1 MRKLLYSSA
10 VLLSAISSSG
20 VRADP
25 AALLE
30 QLNKEKIIAVTPQ
43 SPFINDRF
51 SAQPSATPAPPVEVQ
66 SKASESAA
74 KREEV
79 ARLKRKLTLAQR
91 QIAALKKK
99 QRATTIVLPAKQD
112 AVAKESASLRQ
123 QLQTHIQ
130 QLAETKQ
137 KLADESDAL
146 KHLRDEKSQ
155 LEVQLKTSQQQ
166 LAQTNQKHAD
176 DTQALQAFRTANSE
190 LQQQVKTHQQQLEA
204 LEKQGQQH
212 TAVAP
217 AQNAEQVKQLTQV
230 KEEMSGKLDLATKQV
245 SDQAA
250 RIATLE
256 AQLKQRTEE
265 KAQAEQKSAA
275 PLAPPKAQSHYL
287 LTENKSSAAKMNYAW
302 GAWFAAK
309 AQQESVTLTHSGQK
323 YLPEAFLQ
331 GFQDKFAGSLQMKSD
346 DIENV
351 LQSLNKKMGDAQ
363 KNELAQNKKQAQKLL
378 AEAAKLKGA
387 ERTANGIIYLV
398 EKKGQGVALLSGDVI
413 RFRVD
418 EKLSSGKVLSRGAVH
433 SGRISELPP
442 LMRTGIEKVVVG
454 GRIRIYTPAELAYG
468 EQGIPGMVPPGV
480 ASIMTLEILGIVK

>member
-30 QLNKEKIIAVTPQ
+30 QLNKEKIIAVTPH
-43 SPFINDRF
+43 SPFINDRL
-51 SAQPSATPAPPVEVQ
+51 SAQPNATPAPPVEVQ
-66 SKASESAA
+66 SKAKESEA
-74 KREEV
+74 KHAEV
-79 ARLKRKLTLAQR
+79 AQLKRKLALAQR

-99 QRATTIVLPAKQD
+99 QRATAVVLPAKQD
-112 AVAKESASLRQ
+112 AVAKESASLKQ
-123 QLQTHIQ
+123 QLQTYIQ

-155 LEVQLKTSQQQ
+155 LEQQLKASQQQ
-166 LAQTNQKHAD
+166 LAQTSQKHAD
-176 DTQALQAFRTANSE
+176 DTQALQAFRTANSD

-212 TAVAP
+212 TAAP
-217 AQNAEQVKQLTQV
+217 LQNAEQVKQLTQA
-230 KEEMSGKLDLATKQV
+230 KEEISSKLNLATKQV

-250 RIATLE
+250 RITTLE

-265 KAQAEQKSAA
+265 NAQAEQKSAA
-275 PLAPPKAQSHYL
+275 ASAPQKAQSRYL
-287 LTENKSSAAKMNYAW
+287 LTENRSPAARMNYAW

-346 DIENV
+346 DIEKV

-363 KNELAQNKKQAQKLL
+363 KNELAQNRKQAQNVL

-442 LMRTGIEKVVVG
+442 LMRAGIEKVVVG

>member
-30 QLNKEKIIAVTPQ
+30 QLNKEKIIAVTPH
-43 SPFINDRF
+43 SPFINDRL
-51 SAQPSATPAPPVEVQ
+51 SAQTNATPAPPVEVQ
-66 SKASESAA
+66 SKAKESEA
-74 KREEV
+74 KHAEV
-79 ARLKRKLTLAQR
+79 AQLKRKLALAQR

-99 QRATTIVLPAKQD
+99 QRATAVVLPAKQD
-112 AVAKESASLRQ
+112 AVAKESASLKQ
-123 QLQTHIQ
+123 QLQTYIQ

-155 LEVQLKTSQQQ
+155 LEQQLKASQQQ
-166 LAQTNQKHAD
+166 LAQTSQKHAD
-176 DTQALQAFRTANSE
+176 DTQALQAFRTANSD

-212 TAVAP
+212 TAAP
-217 AQNAEQVKQLTQV
+217 LQNAEQVKQLTQA
-230 KEEMSGKLDLATKQV
+230 KEEISSKLNLATKQV

-250 RIATLE
+250 RITTLE

-265 KAQAEQKSAA
+265 NAQAEQKSAA
-275 PLAPPKAQSHYL
+275 ALAPQKAQSRYL
-287 LTENKSSAAKMNYAW
+287 LTENRSPAARMNYAW

-346 DIENV
+346 DIEKV

-363 KNELAQNKKQAQKLL
+363 KNELAQNRKQAQNVL

-442 LMRTGIEKVVVG
+442 LMRAGIEKVVVG

>member
-30 QLNKEKIIAVTPQ
+30 QLNKEKIIAVTPH
-43 SPFINDRF
+43 SPFINDRL
-51 SAQPSATPAPPVEVQ
+51 SAQPNATPAPPVEVQ
-66 SKASESAA
+66 GKVKESEA

-79 ARLKRKLTLAQR
+79 AQLKRKLALAQR

-99 QRATTIVLPAKQD
+99 QHATAVVLPAKQD
-112 AVAKESASLRQ
+112 TVAKESASLKQ

-137 KLADESDAL
+137 KLANESDAL
-146 KHLRDEKSQ
+146 KRLRDEKSQ
-155 LEVQLKTSQQQ
+155 LEQQLKASQQQ
-166 LAQTNQKHAD
+166 LAQTSQKHAD

-190 LQQQVKTHQQQLEA
+190 LQQQVKAHQQQLEA

-212 TAVAP
+212 TAAP
-217 AQNAEQVKQLTQV
+217 LQNAEQVKQLTQA
-230 KEEMSGKLDLATKQV
+230 KEAISSKLDLATKQV

-265 KAQAEQKSAA
+265 NAQAEQKSAA
-275 PLAPPKAQSHYL
+275 ALAPQKAQSHYL
-287 LTENKSSAAKMNYAW
+287 LTENRSPAARMNYAW

-346 DIENV
+346 DIEKV

-363 KNELAQNKKQAQKLL
+363 KNEL

-442 LMRTGIEKVVVG
+442 LMRAGIEKVVVG

>member
-10 VLLSAISSSG
+10 VLLSAISASG

-30 QLNKEKIIAVTPQ
+30 QLNKEKIISVGPQ
-43 SPFINDRF
+43 SPFINDRL
-51 SAQPSATPAPPVEVQ
+51 SAQPNVTPAPPVQEQ
-66 SKASESAA
+66 SKASESEA
-74 KREEV
+74 KRNEI
-79 ARLKRKLTLAQR
+79 ARLKRKLALAQR
-91 QIAALKKK
+91 QIATLKKK
-99 QRATTIVLPAKQD
+99 QRATTALQPGKQ
-112 AVAKESASLRQ
+112 AAAAKENVSLTQ
-123 QLQTHIQ
+123 QLQAHIQ

-137 KLADESDAL
+137 KLANESDAL
-146 KHLRDEKSQ
+146 KNLRGEKSQ
-155 LEVQLKTSQQQ
+155 LEQQLKTSQQQ
-166 LAQTNQKHAD
+166 LAQTSQKHAD

-190 LQQQVKTHQQQLEA
+190 LEQQLKTRQQRLEQ
-204 LEKQGQQH
+204 LEKQQ
-212 TAVAP
+212 VAATP
-217 AQNAEQVKQLTQV
+217 PNAEQIKQLTQA
-230 KEEMSGKLDLATKQV
+230 KEEISGKLDVATKQV

-265 KAQAEQKSAA
+265 KAQAEQKVAAA
-275 PLAPPKAQSHYL
+275 PAPQQTPGPFL
-287 LTENKSSAAKMNYAW
+287 LTENKSAAAKMNYAW

-331 GFQDKFAGSLQMKSD
+331 GFQDKFAGSLQLKSAD
-346 DIENV
+346 LENV

-363 KNELAQNKKQAQKLL
+363 KNELAQNKKQAQKVL

-433 SGRISELPP
+433 SGRVSELPP
-442 LMRTGIEKVVVG
+442 LMRAGLEKVVVG

>member
-30 QLNKEKIIAVTPQ
+30 QLNKEKIIAVTPH
-43 SPFINDRF
+43 SPFINDRL
-51 SAQPSATPAPPVEVQ
+51 SAQPNATPAPPVEVQ
-66 SKASESAA
+66 SKA
-74 KREEV
+74 KRDEV
-79 ARLKRKLTLAQR
+79 APLKRKLALAQR

-99 QRATTIVLPAKQD
+99 QRATAVVLPAKQD
-112 AVAKESASLRQ
+112 AVAKESASLKQ

-146 KHLRDEKSQ
+146 KRLRDEKSQ
-155 LEVQLKTSQQQ
+155 LEQQLKASQQQ
-166 LAQTNQKHAD
+166 LAQTSQKHAD

-190 LQQQVKTHQQQLEA
+190 LQQQVKAHQQQLEA

-212 TAVAP
+212 TAAP
-217 AQNAEQVKQLTQV
+217 LQNAEQVKQLTQA
-230 KEEMSGKLDLATKQV
+230 KEAISSKLDLATKQV
-245 SDQAA
+245 SDQAS

-275 PLAPPKAQSHYL
+275 ALALQKAQSRYL
-287 LTENKSSAAKMNYAW
+287 LTENRSPAARMNYAW

-323 YLPEAFLQ
+323 YMPEAFLQ

-346 DIENV
+346 DIEKV

-363 KNELAQNKKQAQKLL
+363 KNELAQNRKQAQNVL

-442 LMRTGIEKVVVG
+442 LMRAGIEKVVVG

>member
-30 QLNKEKIIAVTPQ
+30 QLNKEKIIAVTPH
-43 SPFINDRF
+43 SPFINDRL
-51 SAQPSATPAPPVEVQ
+51 SAQPNATPAPPVEVQ
-66 SKASESAA
+66 SKAKESEA
-74 KREEV
+74 KHAEV
-79 ARLKRKLTLAQR
+79 AQLKRKLTLAQR

-99 QRATTIVLPAKQD
+99 QRATAVVLPAKQD
-112 AVAKESASLRQ
+112 AVAKESASLKQ

-137 KLADESDAL
+137 KLANESDAL

-155 LEVQLKTSQQQ
+155 LEQQLKASQQQ
-166 LAQTNQKHAD
+166 LAQTSQKHAD
-176 DTQALQAFRTANSE
+176 DTQALQAFRTANSD

-212 TAVAP
+212 TAAP
-217 AQNAEQVKQLTQV
+217 SQNAEQVKQLTQA
-230 KEEMSGKLDLATKQV
+230 KEEISSKLDLATKQV

-250 RIATLE
+250 RITTLE

-265 KAQAEQKSAA
+265 NAQADQKSGAA
-275 PLAPPKAQSHYL
+275 LAPPKAQSHYL
-287 LTENKSSAAKMNYAW
+287 LTENRSPAARMNYAW
-302 GAWFAAK
+302 GTWFAAK

-346 DIENV
+346 DIEKV

-363 KNELAQNKKQAQKLL
+363 KNELAQNRKQAQKLL

-442 LMRTGIEKVVVG
+442 LMRAGIEKVVVG

>member
-30 QLNKEKIIAVTPQ
+30 QLNKEKIIAVTPH
-43 SPFINDRF
+43 SPFINDRL
-51 SAQPSATPAPPVEVQ
+51 SAQTNATPAPPVEVQ
-66 SKASESAA
+66 SKAKESEA
-74 KREEV
+74 KRAEV
-79 ARLKRKLTLAQR
+79 AQLKRKLALAQR

-99 QRATTIVLPAKQD
+99 QRATAVVLPAKQD
-112 AVAKESASLRQ
+112 AVAKESASLKQ

-155 LEVQLKTSQQQ
+155 LEQQLKASQQQ
-166 LAQTNQKHAD
+166 LAQTSQKHAD

-190 LQQQVKTHQQQLEA
+190 LQQQVKAHQQQLEA

-212 TAVAP
+212 TAAP
-217 AQNAEQVKQLTQV
+217 LQNAEQVKQLTQA
-230 KEEMSGKLDLATKQV
+230 KEAISSKLDLATKQV

-250 RIATLE
+250 RITTLE

-275 PLAPPKAQSHYL
+275 ALAPQKAQSRYL
-287 LTENKSSAAKMNYAW
+287 LTENRSPAARMNYAW

-323 YLPEAFLQ
+323 YMPEAFLQ

-346 DIENV
+346 DIEKV

-363 KNELAQNKKQAQKLL
+363 KNELAQNRKQAQNVL

-442 LMRTGIEKVVVG
+442 LMRAGIEKVVVG

>member
-30 QLNKEKIIAVTPQ
+30 QLNKEKIIAVTPH
-43 SPFINDRF
+43 SPFINDRL
-51 SAQPSATPAPPVEVQ
+51 SAQPNATPAPPVEVQ
-66 SKASESAA
+66 SKAKESEA
-74 KREEV
+74 KRKEV
-79 ARLKRKLTLAQR
+79 AQLKRKLALAQR

-99 QRATTIVLPAKQD
+99 QRATAVVLPAKQD
-112 AVAKESASLRQ
+112 AVAKESASLKQ

-137 KLADESDAL
+137 KLANESDTL

-155 LEVQLKTSQQQ
+155 LEQQLKASQQQ
-166 LAQTNQKHAD
+166 LAQTSQKHAD
-176 DTQALQAFRTANSE
+176 DTQALEAFRTANSE
-190 LQQQVKTHQQQLEA
+190 LQQQVKAHQQQLEA

-212 TAVAP
+212 TAAP
-217 AQNAEQVKQLTQV
+217 SQNAEQVKQLTQA
-230 KEEMSGKLDLATKQV
+230 KEEISSKLDLATKQV

-265 KAQAEQKSAA
+265 SAQAEQKSAA
-275 PLAPPKAQSHYL
+275 ALAPQKAQSRYL
-287 LTENKSSAAKMNYAW
+287 LTENRSPAARMNYAW

-346 DIENV
+346 DIEKV

-363 KNELAQNKKQAQKLL
+363 KNELAQNRKQAQNVL

-442 LMRTGIEKVVVG
+442 LMRAGIEKVVVG

>member
-10 VLLSAISSSG
+10 VLLSAISPSG

-30 QLNKEKIIAVTPQ
+30 QLNKEKIISVGPQ
-43 SPFINDRF
+43 SPFINDRL
-51 SAQPSATPAPPVEVQ
+51 SAQPNVTPAPPVQEQ
-66 SKASESAA
+66 SKVSESEA
-74 KREEV
+74 KLNEI
-79 ARLKRKLTLAQR
+79 ARLKRKLALAQR
-91 QIAALKKK
+91 QIAILKKK
-99 QRATTIVLPAKQD
+99 QRATTALQPGKQA
-112 AVAKESASLRQ
+112 AVAKENVSLTQ
-123 QLQTHIQ
+123 QLQAHIQ

-137 KLADESDAL
+137 KLANESDAL
-146 KHLRDEKSQ
+146 KNLRGEKSQ
-155 LEVQLKTSQQQ
+155 LEQQLKTSQQQ
-166 LAQTNQKHAD
+166 LAQTSQKHAD

-190 LQQQVKTHQQQLEA
+190 LEQQLKTRQQRLEQ
-204 LEKQGQQH
+204 LEKQQ
-212 TAVAP
+212 VAATP
-217 AQNAEQVKQLTQV
+217 PNAEQIKQLTQA
-230 KEEMSGKLDLATKQV
+230 KEEISGKLDVATKQV

-265 KAQAEQKSAA
+265 KAQAEQKVAAA
-275 PLAPPKAQSHYL
+275 PAPQKTPGPFL
-287 LTENKSSAAKMNYAW
+287 LTENKSAAAKMNYAW

-309 AQQESVTLTHSGQK
+309 AQQESVTLTQTGQK

-331 GFQDKFAGSLQMKSD
+331 GFQDKFAGSLQLKSAD
-346 DIENV
+346 LENV

-363 KNELAQNKKQAQKLL
+363 KNELAQNKKQAQKVL

-433 SGRISELPP
+433 SGRVSELPP
-442 LMRTGIEKVVVG
+442 LMRAGIEKVVVG

>member
-30 QLNKEKIIAVTPQ
+30 QLNKEKIIAVTPH
-43 SPFINDRF
+43 SPFINDRL
-51 SAQPSATPAPPVEVQ
+51 SAQPNATPAPPVEVQ
-66 SKASESAA
+66 SKAKESEA
-74 KREEV
+74 KRAEV
-79 ARLKRKLTLAQR
+79 AQLKRKLALAQR

-99 QRATTIVLPAKQD
+99 QRATAVVLPAKQD
-112 AVAKESASLRQ
+112 AVAKESASLKQ
-123 QLQTHIQ
+123 QLQAHIQ

-155 LEVQLKTSQQQ
+155 LEQQLKASQQQ
-166 LAQTNQKHAD
+166 LAQTSQKHAD
-176 DTQALQAFRTANSE
+176 DTQALQAFRTANSD

-212 TAVAP
+212 TAAP
-217 AQNAEQVKQLTQV
+217 SQNAEQVKQLTQA
-230 KEEMSGKLDLATKQV
+230 KEEISSKLDLATKQV

-250 RIATLE
+250 RITTLE

-265 KAQAEQKSAA
+265 NAQAEQKSAA
-275 PLAPPKAQSHYL
+275 ALAPPKVQSRYL
-287 LTENKSSAAKMNYAW
+287 LTENRSPAARMNYAW

-346 DIENV
+346 DIEKV

-363 KNELAQNKKQAQKLL
+363 KNELAQNRKQAQNVL

-442 LMRTGIEKVVVG
+442 LMRAGIEKVVVG

>member
-30 QLNKEKIIAVTPQ
+30 QLNKEKIIAVTPH
-43 SPFINDRF
+43 SPFINDRL
-51 SAQPSATPAPPVEVQ
+51 SAQPNATPAPLVEVQ
-66 SKASESAA
+66 SKAKESEA

-79 ARLKRKLTLAQR
+79 AQLKRKLALAQR

-99 QRATTIVLPAKQD
+99 QRATAVVLPAKQD
-112 AVAKESASLRQ
+112 AVAKESASLKQ

-146 KHLRDEKSQ
+146 KRLRDEKSQ
-155 LEVQLKTSQQQ
+155 LEQQLKASQQQ
-166 LAQTNQKHAD
+166 LAQTSQKHAD

-190 LQQQVKTHQQQLEA
+190 LQQQVKAHQQQLEA

-212 TAVAP
+212 TAAP
-217 AQNAEQVKQLTQV
+217 LQNAEQVKQLTQA
-230 KEEMSGKLDLATKQV
+230 KEAISSKLDLATKQV

-275 PLAPPKAQSHYL
+275 ALAPQKAQSRYL
-287 LTENKSSAAKMNYAW
+287 LTENRSPAARMNYAW

-346 DIENV
+346 DIEKV

-363 KNELAQNKKQAQKLL
+363 KNELAQNRKQAQNVL

-442 LMRTGIEKVVVG
+442 LMRAGIEKVVVG

-480 ASIMTLEILGIVK
+480 ASIMTLEILVIVK

>member
-30 QLNKEKIIAVTPQ
+30 QLNKEKIIAVTPH
-43 SPFINDRF
+43 SPFINDRL
-51 SAQPSATPAPPVEVQ
+51 SAQPNATPAPPVEVQ
-66 SKASESAA
+66 SKAKESEA
-74 KREEV
+74 KRKEV
-79 ARLKRKLTLAQR
+79 AQLKRKLALAQR

-99 QRATTIVLPAKQD
+99 QRATAVVLPAKQD
-112 AVAKESASLRQ
+112 AVAKESASLKQ

-155 LEVQLKTSQQQ
+155 LEQQLKASQQQ
-166 LAQTNQKHAD
+166 LAQTSQKHAD
-176 DTQALQAFRTANSE
+176 DTQALQAFRTANSD

-212 TAVAP
+212 TAAP
-217 AQNAEQVKQLTQV
+217 AQNAEQVKQLTQA
-230 KEEMSGKLDLATKQV
+230 KEEISSKLDLATKQV

-250 RIATLE
+250 RITTLE
-256 AQLKQRTEE
+256 AQLKQRKEE
-265 KAQAEQKSAA
+265 NAQAEQKSAA
-275 PLAPPKAQSHYL
+275 ASAPQKAQSRYL
-287 LTENKSSAAKMNYAW
+287 LTENRSPAARMNYAW

-346 DIENV
+346 DIEKV

-363 KNELAQNKKQAQKLL
+363 KNELAQNRKQAQKLL

-442 LMRTGIEKVVVG
+442 LMRAGIEKVVVG

>member
-30 QLNKEKIIAVTPQ
+30 QLNKEKIIAVTPH
-43 SPFINDRF
+43 SPFINDRL
-51 SAQPSATPAPPVEVQ
+51 SAQPNATPAPLVEVQ
-66 SKASESAA
+66 SKAKESEA

-79 ARLKRKLTLAQR
+79 AQLKRKLALAQR

-99 QRATTIVLPAKQD
+99 QHAIAVVLPAKQD
-112 AVAKESASLRQ
+112 TVAKESASLKQ

-137 KLADESDAL
+137 KLANESDAL
-146 KHLRDEKSQ
+146 KRLRDEKSQ
-155 LEVQLKTSQQQ
+155 LEQQLKASQQQ
-166 LAQTNQKHAD
+166 LAQTSQKHAD

-190 LQQQVKTHQQQLEA
+190 LQQQVKAHQQQLEA

-212 TAVAP
+212 TAAP
-217 AQNAEQVKQLTQV
+217 LQNAEQVKQLTQA
-230 KEEMSGKLDLATKQV
+230 KEAISSKLDLTTKQV

-275 PLAPPKAQSHYL
+275 ALAPQKAQSRYL
-287 LTENKSSAAKMNYAW
+287 LTENRSPAARMNYAW

-346 DIENV
+346 DIEKV

-363 KNELAQNKKQAQKLL
+363 KNELAQNRKQAQNVL

-442 LMRTGIEKVVVG
+442 LMRAGIEKVVVG

>member
-30 QLNKEKIIAVTPQ
+30 QLNKEKIIAVTPH
-43 SPFINDRF
+43 SPFINDRL
-51 SAQPSATPAPPVEVQ
+51 SAKPNATPAPPVEVQ
-66 SKASESAA
+66 SKAKESEA
-74 KREEV
+74 KRAEV
-79 ARLKRKLTLAQR
+79 AQLKRKLALAQR

-99 QRATTIVLPAKQD
+99 QRATAVVLPAKQD
-112 AVAKESASLRQ
+112 AVAKESASLKQ

-155 LEVQLKTSQQQ
+155 LEQQLKASQQQ
-166 LAQTNQKHAD
+166 LAQTSQKHAD
-176 DTQALQAFRTANSE
+176 DTQALQAFRTANSD

-212 TAVAP
+212 TAAP
-217 AQNAEQVKQLTQV
+217 SQNAEQVKQLTQA
-230 KEEMSGKLDLATKQV
+230 KEEISSKLDLATKQV

-265 KAQAEQKSAA
+265 SAQAEQKSAA
-275 PLAPPKAQSHYL
+275 ALAPQKAQSRYL
-287 LTENKSSAAKMNYAW
+287 LTENRSPAARMNYAW

-346 DIENV
+346 DIEKV

-363 KNELAQNKKQAQKLL
+363 KNELAQNRKQAQNVL

-442 LMRTGIEKVVVG
+442 LMRAGIEKVVVG

>member
-10 VLLSAISSSG
+10 VLLSAISPSG

-30 QLNKEKIIAVTPQ
+30 QLNKEKIISVGPQ
-43 SPFINDRF
+43 SPFINDRL
-51 SAQPSATPAPPVEVQ
+51 AVQPNAVPAPAVQVQ
-66 SKASESAA
+66 SKASESEA
-74 KREEV
+74 KREEIT
-79 ARLKRKLTLAQR
+79 RLKRKLALAQR
-91 QIAALKKK
+91 QVAALKKK
-99 QRATTIVLPAKQD
+99 QRATTVVLPGKQD
-112 AVAKESASLRQ
+112 AVAKENVSLTQ
-123 QLQTHIQ
+123 QLQAHIQ

-137 KLADESDAL
+137 KLAHESDTL
-146 KHLRDEKSQ
+146 KNLRGEKSQ
-155 LEVQLKTSQQQ
+155 LEQQLKTSQQQ
-166 LAQTNQKHAD
+166 LAQTSQKHAD

-190 LQQQVKTHQQQLEA
+190 LQQQLKTRQQQLEQ
-204 LEKQGQQH
+204 LEKQAQRH
-212 TAVAP
+212 TTAP
-217 AQNAEQVKQLTQV
+217 PQNAEQVKQLTQA
-230 KEEMSGKLDLATKQV
+230 KAEISGKLDLATKQV

-256 AQLKQRTEE
+256 TQLKQRTEE
-265 KAQAEQKSAA
+265 KAQTEQKVAAA
-275 PLAPPKAQSHYL
+275 PAPQQAPGHYL
-287 LTENKSSAAKMNYAW
+287 LTANKSAAAKMNYAW

-309 AQQESVTLTHSGQK
+309 AQQESVTLTRSGQK
-323 YLPEAFLQ
+323 YLQEAFLQ
-331 GFQDKFAGSLQMKSD
+331 GFQDKFAGSLQMKSA

-418 EKLSSGKVLSRGAVH
+418 EKLSSGKVLSRGAIH
-433 SGRISELPP
+433 SGRVSELPP
-442 LMRTGIEKVVVG
+442 LMRAGIEKVVVG
-454 GRIRIYTPAELAYG
+454 GQIRIYTPAELAYG

>member
-30 QLNKEKIIAVTPQ
+30 QLNKEKIIAVTPH
-43 SPFINDRF
+43 SPFINDRL
-51 SAQPSATPAPPVEVQ
+51 SAQPNATPVPPVEVQ
-66 SKASESAA
+66 SKAKESEA
-74 KREEV
+74 KHAEV
-79 ARLKRKLTLAQR
+79 AQLKRKLTLAQR

-99 QRATTIVLPAKQD
+99 QRATAVVLPAKQD
-112 AVAKESASLRQ
+112 AVAKESASLKQ

-137 KLADESDAL
+137 KLANESDAL

-155 LEVQLKTSQQQ
+155 LEQQLKASQQQ
-166 LAQTNQKHAD
+166 LAQTSQKHAD
-176 DTQALQAFRTANSE
+176 DTQALQAFRTANSD

-212 TAVAP
+212 TAAP
-217 AQNAEQVKQLTQV
+217 SQNAEQVKQLTQA
-230 KEEMSGKLDLATKQV
+230 KEEISSKLDLATKQV

-250 RIATLE
+250 RITTLE

-265 KAQAEQKSAA
+265 NAQAEQKSAA
-275 PLAPPKAQSHYL
+275 ALAPPKAQSHYL
-287 LTENKSSAAKMNYAW
+287 LTENRSPAARMNYAW

-346 DIENV
+346 DIEKV

-363 KNELAQNKKQAQKLL
+363 KNELAQNRKQAQKLL

>member
-30 QLNKEKIIAVTPQ
+30 QLNKEKIIAVTPH
-43 SPFINDRF
+43 SPFINDRL
-51 SAQPSATPAPPVEVQ
+51 SAQPNATPAPPVEVQ
-66 SKASESAA
+66 SKAKESEA
-74 KREEV
+74 KRAEV
-79 ARLKRKLTLAQR
+79 AQLKRKLALAQR

-99 QRATTIVLPAKQD
+99 QRATAVVLPAKQD
-112 AVAKESASLRQ
+112 AVAKESASLKQ

-130 QLAETKQ
+130 QLAETKL
-137 KLADESDAL
+137 KLANESDAL

-155 LEVQLKTSQQQ
+155 LEQQLKASQQQ
-166 LAQTNQKHAD
+166 LAQTSQKHAD
-176 DTQALQAFRTANSE
+176 DTQALQAFRTANSD

-212 TAVAP
+212 TAAP
-217 AQNAEQVKQLTQV
+217 SQSAEQVKQLIQA
-230 KEEMSGKLDLATKQV
+230 KEEISSKLDLATKQV

-265 KAQAEQKSAA
+265 SAQAEQKSAA
-275 PLAPPKAQSHYL
+275 LLAPPKAQSHYL
-287 LTENKSSAAKMNYAW
+287 LTENRSPAARMNYAW

-346 DIENV
+346 DIEKV

-363 KNELAQNKKQAQKLL
+363 KNELAQNRKQAQNVL

-442 LMRTGIEKVVVG
+442 LMRAGIEKVVVG

>member
-30 QLNKEKIIAVTPQ
+30 QLNKEKIIAVTPH
-43 SPFINDRF
+43 SPFINDRL
-51 SAQPSATPAPPVEVQ
+51 SAQPNATPAPPVEVQ
-66 SKASESAA
+66 SKAKESEA
-74 KREEV
+74 KRKEV
-79 ARLKRKLTLAQR
+79 AQLKRKLTLAQR

-99 QRATTIVLPAKQD
+99 QRATAVVLPAKQD
-112 AVAKESASLRQ
+112 AVAKESASLKQ

-155 LEVQLKTSQQQ
+155 LEQQLKASQQQ
-166 LAQTNQKHAD
+166 LAQTSQKHAD
-176 DTQALQAFRTANSE
+176 DTQALQAFRTANSD

-212 TAVAP
+212 TAAP
-217 AQNAEQVKQLTQV
+217 SQSAEQVKQLIQA
-230 KEEMSGKLDLATKQV
+230 KEEISSKLDLATKQV

-250 RIATLE
+250 RITTLE

-265 KAQAEQKSAA
+265 NAQAEQKSAA
-275 PLAPPKAQSHYL
+275 PLAPPKAQSRYL
-287 LTENKSSAAKMNYAW
+287 LTENRSPAARMNYAW

-346 DIENV
+346 DIEKV

-363 KNELAQNKKQAQKLL
+363 KNELAQNRKQAQNVL

-442 LMRTGIEKVVVG
+442 LMRAGIEKVVVG

>member
-30 QLNKEKIIAVTPQ
+30 QLNKEKIIAVTPH
-43 SPFINDRF
+43 SPFINDRL
-51 SAQPSATPAPPVEVQ
+51 SAQTNATPAPPVEVQ
-66 SKASESAA
+66 SKAKESEA
-74 KREEV
+74 KHAEV
-79 ARLKRKLTLAQR
+79 AQLKRKLALAQR

-99 QRATTIVLPAKQD
+99 QRATAVVLPAKQD
-112 AVAKESASLRQ
+112 AVAKESASLKQ

-155 LEVQLKTSQQQ
+155 LEQQLKASQQQ
-166 LAQTNQKHAD
+166 LAQTSQKHAD
-176 DTQALQAFRTANSE
+176 DTQALQAFRTANSD

-212 TAVAP
+212 TAAP
-217 AQNAEQVKQLTQV
+217 SQNAEQVKQLTQA
-230 KEEMSGKLDLATKQV
+230 KEEISSKLDLATKQV

-256 AQLKQRTEE
+256 AQLEE
-265 KAQAEQKSAA
+265 NAQAEQKSAA
-275 PLAPPKAQSHYL
+275 ASAPQKAQSRYL
-287 LTENKSSAAKMNYAW
+287 LTENRSPAARMNYAW

-346 DIENV
+346 DIEKV

-363 KNELAQNKKQAQKLL
+363 KNELAQNRKQAQNVL

-442 LMRTGIEKVVVG
+442 LMRAGIEKVVVG
-454 GRIRIYTPAELAYG
+454 GRIRIYTPAKLAYG

>member
-30 QLNKEKIIAVTPQ
+30 QLNKEKIIAVTPH
-43 SPFINDRF
+43 SPFINDRL
-51 SAQPSATPAPPVEVQ
+51 SAQPNATPAPPVEVQ
-66 SKASESAA
+66 SKAKESEA
-74 KREEV
+74 KRAEV
-79 ARLKRKLTLAQR
+79 AQLKRKLTLAQR

-99 QRATTIVLPAKQD
+99 QRATAVVPPDKQD
-112 AVAKESASLRQ
+112 AVAKESASLKQ

-137 KLADESDAL
+137 KLANESDAL

-155 LEVQLKTSQQQ
+155 LEQQLKASQQQ
-166 LAQTNQKHAD
+166 LAQTSQKHAD
-176 DTQALQAFRTANSE
+176 DTQALQAFRTANSD

-212 TAVAP
+212 TAAP
-217 AQNAEQVKQLTQV
+217 SQNAEQVKQLTQA
-230 KEEMSGKLDLATKQV
+230 KEEISSKLDLATKQV

-250 RIATLE
+250 RITTLE

-265 KAQAEQKSAA
+265 NAQADQKSAA
-275 PLAPPKAQSHYL
+275 ALAPPKAQSRYL
-287 LTENKSSAAKMNYAW
+287 LTENRSPAARMNYAW

-346 DIENV
+346 DIEKV

-363 KNELAQNKKQAQKLL
+363 KNELAQNRKQAQKLL

-442 LMRTGIEKVVVG
+442 LMRAGIEKVVVG

>member
-30 QLNKEKIIAVTPQ
+30 QLNKEKIIAVTPH
-43 SPFINDRF
+43 SPFINDRL
-51 SAQPSATPAPPVEVQ
+51 SAQPNATPAPPVEVQ
-66 SKASESAA
+66 SKAKESEA
-74 KREEV
+74 KRAEV
-79 ARLKRKLTLAQR
+79 AQLKRKLALAQR

-99 QRATTIVLPAKQD
+99 QRATAVVLPAKQD
-112 AVAKESASLRQ
+112 AVAKESASLKQ

-137 KLADESDAL
+137 KLANESDAL

-155 LEVQLKTSQQQ
+155 LEQQLKASQQQ
-166 LAQTNQKHAD
+166 LAQTSQKHAD
-176 DTQALQAFRTANSE
+176 DTQALQAFRTANSD

-212 TAVAP
+212 TAAP
-217 AQNAEQVKQLTQV
+217 SQNAEQVKQLTQA
-230 KEEMSGKLDLATKQV
+230 KEEISSKLDLATKQV

-275 PLAPPKAQSHYL
+275 ALAPPKAQSRYL
-287 LTENKSSAAKMNYAW
+287 LTENRSPAARMNYAW

-346 DIENV
+346 DIEKV

-363 KNELAQNKKQAQKLL
+363 KNELAQNRKQAQKLL

-442 LMRTGIEKVVVG
+442 LMRAGIEKVVVG

>member
-1 MRKLLYSSA
+1 MRKLLYWSA
-10 VLLSAISSSG
+10 VLLSAISSSK

-51 SAQPSATPAPPVEVQ
+51 SAQPSAPPAPPVEVQ

-79 ARLKRKLTLAQR
+79 AQLKRKLALAQR

-99 QRATTIVLPAKQD
+99 QRATAVALPAKQD

-123 QLQTHIQ
+123 QLQSHIQ

-146 KHLRDEKSQ
+146 KQLRDEKSQ
-155 LEVQLKTSQQQ
+155 LEQQLKASQQQ
-166 LAQTNQKHAD
+166 LAQTSQKHAD
-176 DTQALQAFRTANSE
+176 DTQALQAFRTANSD

-204 LEKQGQQH
+204 LEKQGQQQ
-212 TAVAP
+212 TAAP
-217 AQNAEQVKQLTQV
+217 SQNAEQVKQLTQA
-230 KEEMSGKLDLATKQV
+230 KEEISGKLDLATKQV

-265 KAQAEQKSAA
+265 NAQAEQKSAVASA
-275 PLAPPKAQSHYL
+275 PQKAQSHYL
-287 LTENKSSAAKMNYAW
+287 LTENTSSAAKMNYAW

-346 DIENV
+346 DIEKV

-378 AEAAKLKGA
+378 ADAAKLKGA

-433 SGRISELPP
+433 SGRVSELPP
-442 LMRTGIEKVVVG
+442 LMRAGIEKVVVG

>member
-1 MRKLLYSSA
+1 MRKILYSSA
-10 VLLSAISSSG
+10 VFLSAISPSA

-30 QLNKEKIIAVTPQ
+30 QLNKEKIISVGPQ
-43 SPFINDRF
+43 SPFMTDRL
-51 SAQPSATPAPPVEVQ
+51 SAQPNATPAPSVVMQ
-66 SKASESAA
+66 SEAKESEA
-74 KREEV
+74 KREEIK
-79 ARLKRKLTLAQR
+79 RLQSKLASAQR

-99 QRATTIVLPAKQD
+99 QRTTMDVPPGKQD
-112 AVAKESASLRQ
+112 AAAKEQVSLTQ
-123 QLQTHIQ
+123 QLQAHIQ

-137 KLADESDAL
+137 KLAHASDAL
-146 KHLRDEKSQ
+146 KSLRGEKGL
-155 LEVQLKTSQQQ
+155 LEQQLKSSQQQ
-166 LAQTNQKHAD
+166 LTQTSQKHAD
-176 DTQALQAFRTANSE
+176 DTQALQAFRTANNE
-190 LQQQVKTHQQQLEA
+190 LQQQLKTRQHQLEQF
-204 LEKQGQQH
+204 EKQQ
-212 TAVAP
+212 AAAAP
-217 AQNAEQVKQLTQV
+217 QNAGQVKQLTQA
-230 KEEMSGKLDLATKQV
+230 KEEISGKLDVATKQI
-245 SDQAA
+245 SAQAA

-256 AQLKQRTEE
+256 SQLKQRTEE
-265 KAQAEQKSAA
+265 KAQAELKSAA
-275 PLAPPKAQSHYL
+275 PLAPQKTQGHYL
-287 LTENKSSAAKMNYAW
+287 LAENKSSAAKMNYAW

-331 GFQDKFAGSLQMKSD
+331 GFQDKFAGSLQMKND
-346 DIENV
+346 DIEKV

-387 ERTANGIIYLV
+387 ERTANGIVYLV
-398 EKKGQGVALLSGDVI
+398 EKKGQGVALLSSDVI

-433 SGRISELPP
+433 SGRVSELPP

>member
-30 QLNKEKIIAVTPQ
+30 QLNKEKIIAVTPH
-43 SPFINDRF
+43 SPFINDRL
-51 SAQPSATPAPPVEVQ
+51 SAQPNATPAPPVEVQ
-66 SKASESAA
+66 SKAKESEA
-74 KREEV
+74 KRKEV
-79 ARLKRKLTLAQR
+79 AQLKRKLALAQR

-99 QRATTIVLPAKQD
+99 QRATAVVLPAKQD
-112 AVAKESASLRQ
+112 AVAKESASLKQ

-155 LEVQLKTSQQQ
+155 LEQQLKASQQQ
-166 LAQTNQKHAD
+166 LAQTSQKHAD
-176 DTQALQAFRTANSE
+176 DTQALQAFRTANSD

-212 TAVAP
+212 TAAP
-217 AQNAEQVKQLTQV
+217 LQNAEQVKQLTQA
-230 KEEMSGKLDLATKQV
+230 KEEISSKLDLATKQV

-265 KAQAEQKSAA
+265 NAQAEQKSAA
-275 PLAPPKAQSHYL
+275 ALAPQKAQSRYL
-287 LTENKSSAAKMNYAW
+287 LTENRSPAARMNYAW

-309 AQQESVTLTHSGQK
+309 AQQESVALTRSGQK

-346 DIENV
+346 DIEKV
-351 LQSLNKKMGDAQ
+351 LQSLNKKMGNAQ
-363 KNELAQNKKQAQKLL
+363 KNELAQNRKQAQNVL

-442 LMRTGIEKVVVG
+442 LMRAGIEKVVVG

>member
-25 AALLE
+25 VALLE

-51 SAQPSATPAPPVEVQ
+51 SAQPNATPAPPVEVQ

-74 KREEV
+74 EREEV
-79 ARLKRKLTLAQR
+79 ARLKRKLALAQR

-112 AVAKESASLRQ
+112 AVVKESASLRQ

-190 LQQQVKTHQQQLEA
+190 LQQQVKTHQQQLEV

-212 TAVAP
+212 TAAP
-217 AQNAEQVKQLTQV
+217 AQNAEQVKQLTQA

-265 KAQAEQKSAA
+265 KAQAAQKSAA

-287 LTENKSSAAKMNYAW
+287 LAENKSSAAKMNYAW

-309 AQQESVTLTHSGQK
+309 AQQESVTLTRSGQK

>member
-30 QLNKEKIIAVTPQ
+30 QLNKEKIIAVTPH
-43 SPFINDRF
+43 SPFINDRL
-51 SAQPSATPAPPVEVQ
+51 SAQPNATPAPPVEVQ
-66 SKASESAA
+66 SKAKESEA
-74 KREEV
+74 KHAEV
-79 ARLKRKLTLAQR
+79 AQLKRKLTLAQR

-99 QRATTIVLPAKQD
+99 QRATAVVLPAKQD
-112 AVAKESASLRQ
+112 AVAKESASLKQ

-137 KLADESDAL
+137 KLANESDAL

-155 LEVQLKTSQQQ
+155 LEQQLKASQQQ
-166 LAQTNQKHAD
+166 LAQTSQKHAD
-176 DTQALQAFRTANSE
+176 DTQALQAFRTANSD
-190 LQQQVKTHQQQLEA
+190 LQQQVKTHQQQLES

-212 TAVAP
+212 TAAP
-217 AQNAEQVKQLTQV
+217 SQNAEQVKQLTQA
-230 KEEMSGKLDLATKQV
+230 KEEISSKLDLATKQV

-250 RIATLE
+250 RITTLE

-265 KAQAEQKSAA
+265 NAQADQKSAA
-275 PLAPPKAQSHYL
+275 ALAPPKAQSHYL
-287 LTENKSSAAKMNYAW
+287 LTENRSPAARMNYAW

-346 DIENV
+346 DIEKV

-363 KNELAQNKKQAQKLL
+363 KNELAQNRKQAQKLL

-442 LMRTGIEKVVVG
+442 LMRAGIEKVVVG

>member
-30 QLNKEKIIAVTPQ
+30 QLNKEKIIAVTPH
-43 SPFINDRF
+43 SPFINDRL
-51 SAQPSATPAPPVEVQ
+51 SAQPNATPAPPVEVQ
-66 SKASESAA
+66 SKAKESEA
-74 KREEV
+74 KRKEV
-79 ARLKRKLTLAQR
+79 AQLKRKLTLAQR

-99 QRATTIVLPAKQD
+99 QRATAVVLPAKQD
-112 AVAKESASLRQ
+112 AVAKESASLKQ

-155 LEVQLKTSQQQ
+155 LEQQLKASQQQ
-166 LAQTNQKHAD
+166 LAQTSQKHAD
-176 DTQALQAFRTANSE
+176 DTQALQAFRTANSD

-212 TAVAP
+212 TAAP
-217 AQNAEQVKQLTQV
+217 SQNAEQVKQLTQA
-230 KEEMSGKLDLATKQV
+230 KEEMSSKLDLATKQV

-275 PLAPPKAQSHYL
+275 ALAPQKAQSRYL
-287 LTENKSSAAKMNYAW
+287 LTENRSPAARMNYAW

-346 DIENV
+346 DIEKV

-363 KNELAQNKKQAQKLL
+363 KNELAQNRKQAQKLL

-442 LMRTGIEKVVVG
+442 LMRAGIEKVVVG

>member
-30 QLNKEKIIAVTPQ
+30 QLNKEKIIAVTPH
-43 SPFINDRF
+43 SPFINDRL
-51 SAQPSATPAPPVEVQ
+51 SAQPNATPAPPVEVQ
-66 SKASESAA
+66 SKAKESEA
-74 KREEV
+74 KRAEV
-79 ARLKRKLTLAQR
+79 AQLKRKLALAQR

-99 QRATTIVLPAKQD
+99 QRATAVVLPAKQD
-112 AVAKESASLRQ
+112 AVAKESASLKQ

-137 KLADESDAL
+137 KLANESDAL
-146 KHLRDEKSQ
+146 KLLRDEKSQ
-155 LEVQLKTSQQQ
+155 LEQQLKASQQQ
-166 LAQTNQKHAD
+166 LAQTSQKHAD
-176 DTQALQAFRTANSE
+176 DTQALQAFRTANSD

-212 TAVAP
+212 TAAP
-217 AQNAEQVKQLTQV
+217 LQNAEQVKQLTQA
-230 KEEMSGKLDLATKQV
+230 KEAISSKLDLATKQV

-275 PLAPPKAQSHYL
+275 ALAPQKAQSRYL
-287 LTENKSSAAKMNYAW
+287 LTENRSPAARMNYAW

-346 DIENV
+346 DIEKV

-363 KNELAQNKKQAQKLL
+363 KNELAQNRKQAQNVL

-442 LMRTGIEKVVVG
+442 LMRAGIEKVVVG

>member
-30 QLNKEKIIAVTPQ
+30 QLNKEKIIAVTPH
-43 SPFINDRF
+43 SPFINDRL
-51 SAQPSATPAPPVEVQ
+51 SAQTNATPAPPVEVQ
-66 SKASESAA
+66 SKAKESEA
-74 KREEV
+74 KRAEV
-79 ARLKRKLTLAQR
+79 AQLKRKLALAQR

-99 QRATTIVLPAKQD
+99 QRATAVVLPAKQD
-112 AVAKESASLRQ
+112 AVAKESASLKQ
-123 QLQTHIQ
+123 QLQTYIQ

-155 LEVQLKTSQQQ
+155 LEQQLKASQQQ
-166 LAQTNQKHAD
+166 LAQTSQKHAD
-176 DTQALQAFRTANSE
+176 DTQALQAFRTANSD

-212 TAVAP
+212 TAAP
-217 AQNAEQVKQLTQV
+217 LQNAEQVKQLTQA
-230 KEEMSGKLDLATKQV
+230 KEEISSKLNLATKQV

-250 RIATLE
+250 RITTLE

-265 KAQAEQKSAA
+265 NAQAEQKSAA
-275 PLAPPKAQSHYL
+275 ALAPQKAQSRYL
-287 LTENKSSAAKMNYAW
+287 LTENRSPAARMNYAW

-346 DIENV
+346 DIEKV

-363 KNELAQNKKQAQKLL
+363 KNELAQNRKQAQNVL

-442 LMRTGIEKVVVG
+442 LMRAGIEKVVVG

>member
-79 ARLKRKLTLAQR
+79 ARLKRKLALAQR

-99 QRATTIVLPAKQD
+99 HRATTIVLPAKQD

-217 AQNAEQVKQLTQV
+217 AQNAEQVKQLTQA

-250 RIATLE
+250 HIATLE

-265 KAQAEQKSAA
+265 NAQAEQKSAA
-275 PLAPPKAQSHYL
+275 PLAPPKTQSHYL

>member
-30 QLNKEKIIAVTPQ
+30 QLNKEKIIAVTPH
-43 SPFINDRF
+43 SPFINDRL
-51 SAQPSATPAPPVEVQ
+51 SAQPNATPAPPVEVQ
-66 SKASESAA
+66 SKAKESEA
-74 KREEV
+74 KRKEV
-79 ARLKRKLTLAQR
+79 AQLKRKLTLAQR

-99 QRATTIVLPAKQD
+99 QRATAAVLPAKQD
-112 AVAKESASLRQ
+112 AVAKESASLKQ

-155 LEVQLKTSQQQ
+155 LEQQLKASQQQ
-166 LAQTNQKHAD
+166 LAQTSQKHAD
-176 DTQALQAFRTANSE
+176 DTQALQAFRTANSD
-190 LQQQVKTHQQQLEA
+190 LQQQLKTHQQQLEA

-212 TAVAP
+212 TAAP
-217 AQNAEQVKQLTQV
+217 SQSAEQVKQLIQA
-230 KEEMSGKLDLATKQV
+230 KEEISSKLDLATKQV

-265 KAQAEQKSAA
+265 SAQAEQKSAA
-275 PLAPPKAQSHYL
+275 LLAPQKAQSHYL
-287 LTENKSSAAKMNYAW
+287 LTENRSPAARMNYAW

-346 DIENV
+346 DIEKV

-363 KNELAQNKKQAQKLL
+363 KNELAQNRKQAQNVL

-442 LMRTGIEKVVVG
+442 LMRAGIEKVVVG

>member
-30 QLNKEKIIAVTPQ
+30 QLNKEKIIAVTPH
-43 SPFINDRF
+43 SPFINDRL
-51 SAQPSATPAPPVEVQ
+51 SAQPNATPAPPVEVQ
-66 SKASESAA
+66 SKAKESEA
-74 KREEV
+74 KRAEV
-79 ARLKRKLTLAQR
+79 AQLKRKLALAQR

-99 QRATTIVLPAKQD
+99 QRATAVVLPAKQD
-112 AVAKESASLRQ
+112 AVAKESASLKQ

-137 KLADESDAL
+137 KLANESDAL

-155 LEVQLKTSQQQ
+155 LEQQLKASQQQ
-166 LAQTNQKHAD
+166 LAQTSQKHAD
-176 DTQALQAFRTANSE
+176 DTQALQAFRTANSD

-212 TAVAP
+212 TAAP
-217 AQNAEQVKQLTQV
+217 SQNAEQVKQLTQA
-230 KEEMSGKLDLATKQV
+230 KEEISSKLDLATKQV

-250 RIATLE
+250 RIASLE

-265 KAQAEQKSAA
+265 NAQADQKSAA
-275 PLAPPKAQSHYL
+275 ALAPPKAQSHYL
-287 LTENKSSAAKMNYAW
+287 LTENRSPAARMNYAW

-346 DIENV
+346 DIEKV

-363 KNELAQNKKQAQKLL
+363 KNELAQNRKQAQKLL

-442 LMRTGIEKVVVG
+442 LMRAGIEKVVVG

>member
-30 QLNKEKIIAVTPQ
+30 QLNKEKIIAVTPH
-43 SPFINDRF
+43 SPFINDRL
-51 SAQPSATPAPPVEVQ
+51 SVQPNATPAPPVEVQ
-66 SKASESAA
+66 SKAKESEA
-74 KREEV
+74 KRKEV
-79 ARLKRKLTLAQR
+79 AQLKRKLALAQR
-91 QIAALKKK
+91 QIATLKKK
-99 QRATTIVLPAKQD
+99 QRATAVVLPAKQG
-112 AVAKESASLRQ
+112 AVAKESASLKQ

-155 LEVQLKTSQQQ
+155 LEQQLKASQQQ
-166 LAQTNQKHAD
+166 LAQTSQKHAD
-176 DTQALQAFRTANSE
+176 DTQALQAFRTANSD

-212 TAVAP
+212 TAAP
-217 AQNAEQVKQLTQV
+217 SQNAEQVKQLIQA
-230 KEEMSGKLDLATKQV
+230 KEEISSKLDLATKQV

-287 LTENKSSAAKMNYAW
+287 LTENRSPAARMNYAW

-346 DIENV
+346 DIEKV

-363 KNELAQNKKQAQKLL
+363 KNELAQNRKQAQNVL

-442 LMRTGIEKVVVG
+442 LMRAGIEKVVVG

>member
-30 QLNKEKIIAVTPQ
+30 QLNKEKIIAVTPH
-43 SPFINDRF
+43 SPFINDRL
-51 SAQPSATPAPPVEVQ
+51 SAQPNATPAPLVEVQ
-66 SKASESAA
+66 SKAKESEA

-79 ARLKRKLTLAQR
+79 AQLKRKLALAQR
-91 QIAALKKK
+91 HIAALKKK
-99 QRATTIVLPAKQD
+99 QRATAVVLPAKQD
-112 AVAKESASLRQ
+112 AVAKESASLKQ

-137 KLADESDAL
+137 KLANESDAL
-146 KHLRDEKSQ
+146 KRLRDEKSQ
-155 LEVQLKTSQQQ
+155 LEQQLKASQQQ
-166 LAQTNQKHAD
+166 LAQTSQKHAD

-190 LQQQVKTHQQQLEA
+190 LQQQVKAHQQQLEA

-212 TAVAP
+212 TAAP
-217 AQNAEQVKQLTQV
+217 LQNAEQVKQLTQA
-230 KEEMSGKLDLATKQV
+230 KEAISSKLDLATKQV

-275 PLAPPKAQSHYL
+275 ALAPQKAQSHYL
-287 LTENKSSAAKMNYAW
+287 LTENRSPAARMNYAW

-346 DIENV
+346 DIEKV

-363 KNELAQNKKQAQKLL
+363 KNELAQNRKQAQNVL

-442 LMRTGIEKVVVG
+442 LMRAGIEKVVVG

>member
-30 QLNKEKIIAVTPQ
+30 QLNKEKIIAVTPH
-43 SPFINDRF
+43 SPFINDRL
-51 SAQPSATPAPPVEVQ
+51 SAQPNATPAPPVEVQ
-66 SKASESAA
+66 SKVKESEA
-74 KREEV
+74 KRAEV
-79 ARLKRKLTLAQR
+79 AQLKRKLTLAQR

-99 QRATTIVLPAKQD
+99 QRATAVVLPAKQD
-112 AVAKESASLRQ
+112 AVAKESASLKQ

-155 LEVQLKTSQQQ
+155 LEQQLKASQQQ
-166 LAQTNQKHAD
+166 LAQTSQKHAD
-176 DTQALQAFRTANSE
+176 DTQALQAFRTANSD

-212 TAVAP
+212 TAAP
-217 AQNAEQVKQLTQV
+217 SQSAEQVKQLIQA
-230 KEEMSGKLDLATKQV
+230 KEEISSKLDLATKQV

-265 KAQAEQKSAA
+265 SAQAEQKSAA
-275 PLAPPKAQSHYL
+275 LLAPQKAQSHYL
-287 LTENKSSAAKMNYAW
+287 LTENRSPAARMNYAW

-346 DIENV
+346 DIEKV

-363 KNELAQNKKQAQKLL
+363 KNELAQNRKQAQNVL

-442 LMRTGIEKVVVG
+442 LMRAGIEKVVVG

>member
-1 MRKLLYSSA
+1 M
-10 VLLSAISSSG
+10 LSAISSSG

-30 QLNKEKIIAVTPQ
+30 QLNKEKIIAVTPH
-43 SPFINDRF
+43 SPFINDRL
-51 SAQPSATPAPPVEVQ
+51 SAQPNATPAPPVEVQ
-66 SKASESAA
+66 SKAKESEA
-74 KREEV
+74 KRKEV
-79 ARLKRKLTLAQR
+79 AQLKRKLTLAQR

-99 QRATTIVLPAKQD
+99 QRATAAVLPAKQD
-112 AVAKESASLRQ
+112 AVAKESASLKQ

-155 LEVQLKTSQQQ
+155 LEQQLKASQQQ
-166 LAQTNQKHAD
+166 LAQTSQKHAD
-176 DTQALQAFRTANSE
+176 DTQALQAFRTANSD
-190 LQQQVKTHQQQLEA
+190 LQQQLKTHQQQLEA

-212 TAVAP
+212 TAAP
-217 AQNAEQVKQLTQV
+217 SQSAEQVKQLIQA
-230 KEEMSGKLDLATKQV
+230 KEEISSKLDLATKQV

-265 KAQAEQKSAA
+265 SAQAEQKSAA
-275 PLAPPKAQSHYL
+275 LLAPQKAQSHYL
-287 LTENKSSAAKMNYAW
+287 LTENRSPAARMNYAW

-346 DIENV
+346 DIEKV

-363 KNELAQNKKQAQKLL
+363 KNELAQNRKQAQNVL

-442 LMRTGIEKVVVG
+442 LMRAGIEKVVVG

>member
-30 QLNKEKIIAVTPQ
+30 QLNKEKIIAVTPH
-43 SPFINDRF
+43 SPFINDRL
-51 SAQPSATPAPPVEVQ
+51 SAQPNATPAPPVEVQ
-66 SKASESAA
+66 SKVKESEA
-74 KREEV
+74 KRAEV
-79 ARLKRKLTLAQR
+79 AQLKRKLTLAQR

-99 QRATTIVLPAKQD
+99 QRATAVVLPAKQD
-112 AVAKESASLRQ
+112 AVAKESASLKQ

-137 KLADESDAL
+137 KLANESDTL

-155 LEVQLKTSQQQ
+155 LEQQLKASQQQ
-166 LAQTNQKHAD
+166 QAQTSQKHAD
-176 DTQALQAFRTANSE
+176 DTQALQAFRTANSD

-212 TAVAP
+212 TAAP
-217 AQNAEQVKQLTQV
+217 SQNAEQVKQLTQA
-230 KEEMSGKLDLATKQV
+230 KEEISSKLDLATKQV

-250 RIATLE
+250 RITTLE

-265 KAQAEQKSAA
+265 NAQAEQKSAA
-275 PLAPPKAQSHYL
+275 ALAPPKAQSHYL
-287 LTENKSSAAKMNYAW
+287 LTENRSPAARMNYAW

-346 DIENV
+346 DIEKV

-363 KNELAQNKKQAQKLL
+363 KNELAQNRKQAQNVL

-442 LMRTGIEKVVVG
+442 LMRAGIEKVVVG

>member
-30 QLNKEKIIAVTPQ
+30 QLNKEKIIAVTPH
-43 SPFINDRF
+43 SPFINERL
-51 SAQPSATPAPPVEVQ
+51 SAQTNAMPAPPVEVQ
-66 SKASESAA
+66 SKAKESEA
-74 KREEV
+74 KRAEV
-79 ARLKRKLTLAQR
+79 AQLKRKLALAQR

-99 QRATTIVLPAKQD
+99 QRATAVVLPAKQD
-112 AVAKESASLRQ
+112 AVAKESASLKQ
-123 QLQTHIQ
+123 QLQTYIQ

-155 LEVQLKTSQQQ
+155 LEQQLKASQQQ
-166 LAQTNQKHAD
+166 LAQTSQKHAD
-176 DTQALQAFRTANSE
+176 DTQALQAFRTANSD

-212 TAVAP
+212 TAAP
-217 AQNAEQVKQLTQV
+217 LQNAEQVKQLTQV
-230 KEEMSGKLDLATKQV
+230 KEEISSKLDLATKQV

-250 RIATLE
+250 RITTLE
-256 AQLKQRTEE
+256 AQLKQRKEE
-265 KAQAEQKSAA
+265 NAQAEQKSAA
-275 PLAPPKAQSHYL
+275 PLAPPKAQSRYL
-287 LTENKSSAAKMNYAW
+287 LTENRSPAARMNYAW

-346 DIENV
+346 DIEKV

-363 KNELAQNKKQAQKLL
+363 KNELAQNRKQAQKLL

-387 ERTANGIIYLV
+387 ERAANGIIYLV

-442 LMRTGIEKVVVG
+442 LMRAGIEKVVVG